1 MQIEAAVEIQK
12 AYSKLTSGQVPFTKK
27 NMCAILVPLR
37 DKYGLTDRQVLAVAR
52 NELSLEEIML
62 LSQTQ
67 EETNPRRIP
76 RTQADVDKA
85 YSNGILEGL
94 NRGIDLMLY
103 VVIDKHDAPMDDV
116 QQLAGEL
123 NHAAQCVAEGYV
135 TWADIRQMLKE
146 YGVETALE

>member
-1 MQIEAAVEIQK
+1 MQLEAAVEIQK

-67 EETNPRRIP
+67 EEAIKTIEDNCVPVVRCKACKYYKPDEYECGCDFAGGLPYVKENGFCSYGKRKDGDDNA
-76 RTQADVDKA
+76 AD
-85 YSNGILEGL
+85 
-94 NRGIDLMLY
+94 
-103 VVIDKHDAPMDDV
+103 
-116 QQLAGEL
+116 
-123 NHAAQCVAEGYV
+123 
-135 TWADIRQMLKE
+135 
-146 YGVETALE
+146 